1 MAGLK
6 LVRRN
11 AARPDRTAPTAPVLT
26 DRVADPLRM
35 VAIAASTGGPPALAR
50 ILQGLPAGWAVPVL
64 IVQHIGT
71 GFDAGLVRYLDESCP
86 LAVSLAVHGRDVQD
100 GGVYVS
106 PADRHLGVTAEP
118 RLTVTVGEP
127 VDGYR
132 PSANHLFRAVTAAFG
147 RRAAGVVLTGM
158 GRDGADGLLEMR
170 RAGGFT
176 VAQDQA
182 TSTVY
187 GMPRQALMR
196 GAADQVLP
204 VEDIASTLVARA
216 AVPGGAGTG

>member
-1 MAGLK
+1 
-6 LVRRN
+6 
-11 AARPDRTAPTAPVLT
+11 
-26 DRVADPLRM
+26 M

-50 ILQGLPAGWAVPVL
+50 ILQGLPGDWAVPVL

-71 GFDAGLVRYLDESCP
+71 GFDVGLVRYLDESCALP
-86 LAVSLAVHGRDVQD
+86 VSLAVHGRDVQD
-100 GGVYVS
+100 GGVHVS
-106 PADRHLGVTAEP
+106 PADRHLGVTAGP
-118 RLTVTVGEP
+118 RLTVTGGEP

-132 PSANHLFRAVTAAFG
+132 PSADHLFRTVTAAFG
-147 RRAAGVVLTGM
+147 PRAAGVVLTGM
-158 GRDGADGLLEMR
+158 GRDGAEGLLEMR

-204 VEDIASTLVARA
+204 VEDIAGALVARA
-216 AVPGGAGTG
+216 AVTGGAGIG